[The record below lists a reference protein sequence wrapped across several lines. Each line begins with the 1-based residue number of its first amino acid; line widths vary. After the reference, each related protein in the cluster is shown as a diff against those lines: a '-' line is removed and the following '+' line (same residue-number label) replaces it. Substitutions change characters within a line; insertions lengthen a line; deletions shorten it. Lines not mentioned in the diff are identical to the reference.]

1 MEKLNEMLLG
11 FLAIVGGILAK
22 RIYSNQDALADR
34 ISALEKTIVVK
45 EDLDPIERNIDIILT
60 HILNSKKGE

>member
-22 RIYSNQDALADR
+22 RIYSYQDALADR
-34 ISALEKTIVVK
+34 ISALEKTIVIK

>member
-11 FLAIVGGILAK
+11 FLAVVGGVLTK
-22 RIYSNQDALADR
+22 RIYSNQDALSDR

-60 HILNSKKGE
+60 HILNTKKGE

>member
-1 MEKLNEMLLG
+1 VEKLNEMLLG
-11 FLAIVGGILAK
+11 FLAIVGGVLAK

-34 ISALEKTIVVK
+34 ISALEKTIVIK

-60 HILNSKKGE
+60 HILNTKKGE

>member
-1 MEKLNEMLLG
+1 MEKLKEMLLG

-34 ISALEKTIVVK
+34 ISALEKTIVIK